1 LFTPAAIDEMARRLL
16 EQLPAGV
23 RNMDAD
29 LRKNLKAGL
38 GQVLRDMD
46 LVTREEYELQTRVLA
61 RTREKLEQ
69 LEIRA
74 GALEERLQQELEPT
88 PTQTP
93 EPQADPPR

>member
-1 LFTPAAIDEMARRLL
+1 MVRRLL

-38 GQVLRDMD
+38 SQVLRDMD
-46 LVTREEYELQTRVLA
+46 LVTREEYGLQTRVLA

-69 LEIRA
+69 LEQRA
-74 GALEERLQQELEPT
+74 DALERRLEQGLEQGRMQPGREGST
-88 PTQTP
+88 
-93 EPQADPPR
+93 D